1 MRLVGTSKRHLAD
14 PSLAAAALAVT
25 PARLLEARSN
35 YRGSCSSPWWS
46 TTPRLRAAAP
56 RHGSVRFGSVR
67 FYQDDKGWEVD
78 AIVEAASGRWIAV
91 EAKLEHQ
98 RVDEGARNLLSLR
111 NKLTAEVNEACDALI
126 VVVADSAATSG
137 QMV

>member
-1 MRLVGTSKRHLAD
+1 M
-14 PSLAAAALAVT
+14 
-25 PARLLEARSN
+25 
-35 YRGSCSSPWWS
+35 
-46 TTPRLRAAAP
+46 
-56 RHGSVRFGSVR
+56 
-67 FYQDDKGWEVD
+67 
-78 AIVEAASGRWIAV
+78 

-111 NKLTAEVNEACDALI
+111 NKLTADVNEACDALI